1 MKWLRSRR
9 THASSQAEDSVPARA
24 RAAFHAGVAD
34 AVLDLTRIGDLYV
47 DWVEGNNNATPGER
61 AEAYWMRSVAT
72 AREAMHHGLL
82 ASQLAVLSSSQR
94 IAAEAGYWLAVDER
108 PADAVVAVEHSRAIL
123 LSRLTGGLEPQVRS
137 RLAAEHPELLDSYL
151 NALHR
156 QADAYRGQYSGTD
169 AEIPSIVR
177 AQRSYQAGSAS
188 PLEAAQADLARLNR
202 QVNAVIGPL
211 DPLGIPR
218 YQAIAEAA
226 RKAPVVYLAAGEE
239 AGYALIVKRDG
250 EPVFAK
256 LPELRSEL
264 VKDRAEVFTAP
275 APNPAAVRECVDW
288 LTVAAREIERRIPD
302 EPEIAVIPLGAL
314 NLLPFNAAFIQATAD
329 RPAGPVTVRLLPN
342 ARLAA
347 DAASWPETGLTD
359 RILVVD
365 ATRVHGARQL
375 PRSELQAEA
384 LTRRYRARWLRDAT
398 SQAVLPA
405 LDTVDLVHFMCHGE
419 ADLTDPFSSGLLLTD
434 GRLTVRTLLA
444 RPPLRRQLVILSA
457 CESHLGGTAAP
468 DEIIGLPAAL
478 FQAGAL
484 GVIAAQWRV
493 SERAALLVSRKF
505 YEHLENRTSPA
516 RALTAAQRWLRTA
529 TLGELTS
536 TYPDLFTVSPA
547 MAAQRHEEILYDRPV
562 DWAAFTY
569 TGI

>member
-9 THASSQAEDSVPARA
+9 SHAPSRAEDSVPVRA
-24 RAAFHAGVAD
+24 HAAFHAGVAN
-34 AVLDLTRIGDLYV
+34 AVFNLTRIGDLYV
-47 DWVEGNNNATPGER
+47 DWVEGDNNATPAER

-72 AREAMHHGLL
+72 AREAMHRGLP
-82 ASQLAVLSSSQR
+82 ASQLAELSSSQR
-94 IAAEAGYWLAVDER
+94 IAAEAGYWLAADER
-108 PADAVVAVEHSRAIL
+108 PAEAVVAVEHSRAIL
-123 LSRLTGGLEPQVRS
+123 LTRLTGGLEPQVRR

-151 NALHR
+151 DALRR

-177 AQRSYQAGSAS
+177 SQRSYQAGSAS
-188 PLEAAQADLARLNR
+188 PLEVAQADLARLNR
-202 QVNAVIGPL
+202 QVNTIIGPL
-211 DPLGIPR
+211 DPLGVPR
-218 YQAIAEAA
+218 YRAIAEAA
-226 RKAPVVYLAAGEE
+226 RKAPVVYLAAADK

-250 EPVFAK
+250 EPLYVE
-256 LPELRSEL
+256 LPELRSEA

-275 APNPAAVRECVDW
+275 APDQAAVRECVDW
-288 LTVAAREIERRIPD
+288 LTVAAREIGRRIPD

-314 NLLPFNAAFIQATAD
+314 NLLPFNAAFIQATAG

-342 ARLAA
+342 ARLVA
-347 DAASWPETGLTD
+347 DAANWPGTGLTG
-359 RILVVD
+359 RILVVS
-365 ATRVHGARQL
+365 ATRVPGTQQL
-375 PRSELQAEA
+375 PQSELQAEA

-398 SQAVLPA
+398 SQAVLSA
-405 LDTVDLVHFMCHGE
+405 LDAADLVHFMGHGE

-484 GVIAAQWRV
+484 GVIAAQWKVREQV
-493 SERAALLVSRKF
+493 ALLVSRKF
-505 YEHLENRTSPA
+505 YEHLENGTSPA

-536 TYPDLFTVSPA
+536 AHPDLITISRA
-547 MAAQRHEEILYDRPV
+547 TAARQHEEILYGRPV